1 MVRLE
6 VENETSGL
14 LRSGISGSSDMEA
27 VVF

>member
-1 MVRLE
+1 MLHLE

-14 LRSGISGSSDMEA
+14 LRSGISGSSEKEA